1 MLLMIKFGTDFNFGI
16 EDEFN
21 SAMLVHK
28 ITNGVIYG

>member
-1 MLLMIKFGTDFNFGI
+1 MLLMIKFGREFNFSI
-16 EDEFN
+16 ENEFN